1 MDLNDLFDALG
12 RYHPVSSALRG
23 ALEKEC
29 VVLSLPKNRILLDA
43 PGVSTHAYYLR
54 TGFAMAYYFMNG
66 RRMTEEFWKPGQFII
81 AFQSFFGQTP
91 SNESIQLMRNSDVVC
106 ISHNSVTELLD
117 RYPEAQRI
125 CQALMVHHYSD
136 LRLRL
141 REMRQYSASV
151 RLERLLA
158 LYPDLEQ
165 NVPQDAIATFLGV
178 TAQSLARIKRFR
190 R

>member
-12 RYHPVSSALRG
+12 RYHPVSSELRG
-23 ALEKEC
+23 AIEKEC
-29 VVLSLPKNRILLDA
+29 VVLSLPKNRMLLDA
-43 PGVSTHAYYLR
+43 PNVCTHAYYLQA
-54 TGFAMAYYFMNG
+54 GFAMAYHFMNG
-66 RRMTEEFWKPGQFII
+66 RRITEEFWKPGQFIV
-81 AFQSFFGQTP
+81 AFQSFFEQTP
-91 SNESIQLMRNSDVVC
+91 SNESIQLMKNSDLVC
-106 ISHNSVTELLD
+106 ISHSSVTGLLD
-117 RYPEAQRI
+117 RYPDAQRI
-125 CQALMVHHYSD
+125 HQALMVHHCSG
-136 LRLRL
+136 LRFRL